1 MSAIQL
7 TDVSVDIPVYDVA
20 GSSLRKVILG
30 RTVGGRFA
38 ESGTHVVVH
47 ALKNITFQASDGDRI
62 GLVGQNGSGKTT
74 LLRVLSHVYPPT
86 SGTVSVSGRVSPM
99 FDTTLGMSGDA
110 TGLENIRICGAL
122 WGLTRRQVEVGLDDV
137 AQFTELGDY
146 LKMPVRTYSQGM
158 QLRLAFAI
166 ATLREPDILLL
177 DEVIGVG
184 DANFY
189 KKAFERLLNLVR
201 KSRILFVASHSR
213 DIIEKLCN
221 KVIWLHQGTLIAH
234 GEAETVLAAYDRG
247 DPQATLADRVAA
259 Q

>member
-1 MSAIQL
+1 MSTIQL
-7 TDVSVDIPVYDVA
+7 TNVSVDIPVYDVA

-86 SGTVSVSGRVSPM
+86 SGTVAVSGRVSPM

-122 WGLTRRQVEVGLDDV
+122 WGLTRRQVEAGLDDV

-213 DIIEKLCN
+213 DIIGKLCN

-234 GEAETVLAAYDRG
+234 GDAETVLSAYDRG